1 MGGSQHLLKGL
12 SDRDLVIAFQS
23 GEDVAYDEIYRRH
36 SRRVSGICARMLGD
50 SQDAQEAAQE
60 AFLKAYQ
67 ALARFNGT
75 YQLGA
80 WLARIA
86 ANVCLDHLRA
96 RSRSATVVSLP
107 FGDDL
112 LDQAGPPEDAVLGHN
127 PRVDDAIESIQPLH
141 ATALKL
147 RVFEGLSHKEIAGRL
162 SMTPEQVKALLHRA
176 RTSFKRAW
184 SNAQGWAMAPLFA
197 LRSIGGRANTSDA
210 GPHLLPMSQ
219 TFSPLLAERVAA
231 SAVMVVVALSGAP
244 STPLD
249 PDVLE
254 RPRRYAPIPKKENH
268 VKVADARADVRAP
281 SGSTA
286 GLDTAA
292 PSLLKKVSRLPDA
305 AAKAANKKAAPT
317 AHTPRK
323 KPGGGVPGPKKSD
336 TKPVAKKARGL
347 IDEITRK

>member
-1 MGGSQHLLKGL
+1 MRDFQDILEGL

-36 SRRVSGICARMLGD
+36 SRRVSGICVRMLGD

-86 ANVCLDHLRA
+86 ANVCLDHLRVRA
-96 RSRSATVVSLP
+96 RSAKVVSLP

-112 LDQAGPPEDAVLGHN
+112 LDEAGPPEDVVLGRN

-147 RVFEGLSHKEIAGRL
+147 RALEGLSHKEIAGRL

-184 SNAQGWAMAPLFA
+184 NNAQGWALAPVFA
-197 LRSIGGRANTSDA
+197 LRSIGGRSNTSDT
-210 GPHLLPMSQ
+210 GPHLLPVSQ
-219 TFSPLLAERVAA
+219 SFSPLLAERVAA
-231 SAVMVVVALSGAP
+231 SAVMLVVALSGAP
-244 STPLD
+244 SAPTDASVSERARSQTPRTAA
-249 PDVLE
+249 E
-254 RPRRYAPIPKKENH
+254 SRPKA
-268 VKVADARADVRAP
+268 ADTKTGVRARTRP
-281 SGSTA
+281 A
-286 GLDTAA
+286 VAVDAA
-292 PSLLKKVSRLPDA
+292 TPSLLGDVASLPDA
-305 AAKAANKKAAPT
+305 ATKAAGPT
-317 AHTPRK
+317 ADKPRK
-323 KPGGGVPGPKKSD
+323 HSGGGLPGPGTSQ
-336 TKPVAKKARGL
+336 TKPVIKKARDT
-347 IDEITRK
+347 IEKVTRK